1 MVGRI
6 SLRRLC
12 LGWQWHSVHSG
23 RYIDGGKV
31 RTIDRDTNRGRGR
44 SGMLAEVERQ
54 GAQILDTKFEA
65 RTCPETKSS
74 ESKPKATKFACIA
87 LHTTMYQEM
96 YPSVRDKI

>member
-1 MVGRI
+1 MRCVLVGNGI
-6 SLRRLC
+6 
-12 LGWQWHSVHSG
+12 VFTP
-23 RYIDGGKV
+23 V
-31 RTIDRDTNRGRGR
+31 DTLTVVKSEPSIETPTAAEGR